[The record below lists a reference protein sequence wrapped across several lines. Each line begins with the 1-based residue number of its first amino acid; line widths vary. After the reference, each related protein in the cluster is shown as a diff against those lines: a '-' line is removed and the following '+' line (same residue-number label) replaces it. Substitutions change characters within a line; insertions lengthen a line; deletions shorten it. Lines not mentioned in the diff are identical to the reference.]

1 MSQAAT
7 TESKAN
13 ELIDALTRL
22 DQSELFDELAVGR
35 LSRDARALMKADAAG
50 AHTVLGGIAGIE
62 GDAARVHEHYEIA
75 LKLSGRTTWTLGNCA
90 TALVKA
96 GALDGAFKAI
106 MEAHERTPDNPE
118 ILGLAISTAVQG
130 GRFRESRSLYE
141 RRSAL
146 QPNRRTR
153 DETQIRL
160 AANAIDRGAFTE
172 SAAQKVILI
181 AQHVR
186 LAAKVR
192 QAGSSLHSVHGEP
205 DRFSFVMYVY
215 SSTRQAVDLNTEFAD
230 RIVSDEALMTDP
242 GLKFVPMFMGK
253 SVHDSDTRAAP

>member
-22 DQSELFDELAVGR
+22 DQSELFDELAAGR

-62 GDAARVHEHYEIA
+62 GDAAKVHEHYKVA
-75 LKLSGRTTWTLGNCA
+75 LKLSGRTIWTLGNYA
-90 TALVKA
+90 TALGKA
-96 GALDGAFKAI
+96 GVLDEAFKAI
-106 MEAHERTPDNPE
+106 IEAHECAPDDLE
-118 ILGLAISTAVQG
+118 ILELAISIAVQG

-141 RRSAL
+141 RWNAL
-146 QPNRRTR
+146 QPNRQTR
-153 DETQIRL
+153 DEAPMRL
-160 AANAIDRGAFTE
+160 AANAIDREVFTE
-172 SAAQKVILI
+172 SAVQKVIQI
-181 AQHVR
+181 AQRVR
-186 LAAKVR
+186 LGAKVR
-192 QAGSSLHSVHGEP
+192 QAGSSIHSVHGEP
-205 DRFSFVMYVY
+205 DRFSLVIHVH

-253 SVHDSDTRAAP
+253 SGYGSDTRAAP